1 MWISTS
7 NYYTVCST
15 FVCHI
20 YMSDSYIMFF
30 VLRYGYVDFHSAEE
44 AKEYLKMNGMELRGQ
59 YLNIDLATSRRRC
72 KIYAY
77 IQYIP
82 WWLG

>member
-1 MWISTS
+1 M
-7 NYYTVCST
+7 C
-15 FVCHI
+15 
-20 YMSDSYIMFF
+20 MSYLHVRQLHNVFMFF
-30 VLRYGYVDFHSAEE
+30 VSRYGYVDFHSAEE

-72 KIYAY
+72 KIYAC

-82 WWLG
+82 